1 MPHVSPIRVI
11 RKTRLWLPLV
21 VLMLALVLFG
31 VGGAKAYR
39 AYQFET
45 HGVTAEA
52 SVTRKERRER
62 RDSDGNRRIT
72 LFVTYSYLPQG
83 GGGLVSRR
91 AEVGSRFYNSVREGG
106 SFTVRYLPDRPR
118 THEMGVGATRQEATE
133 TAGLGLLALMG
144 AGGLGLFFGAR
155 AVPLMRALARGQVRR
170 AEVIVHVEKPR
181 RRKKTGGRYGK
192 LRWRDETGAEGES
205 GWVPMLDVAS
215 HPVGSR
221 ITVLVDP
228 RSGRSWWEEE
238 LADDTVGLLQRG

>member
-45 HGVTAEA
+45 HGVLAEA
-52 SVTRKERRER
+52 TVTRKERRER
-62 RDSDGNRRIT
+62 RDSDGNLKIT
-72 LFVTYSYLPQG
+72 LFVSYSYLPLG
-83 GGGLVSRR
+83 GVGLVSRR
-91 AEVGSRFYNSVREGG
+91 VEVGSRFYNSVREGG

-118 THEMGVGATRQEATE
+118 THEMGVGATRQSAEE
-133 TAGLGLLALMG
+133 TAGLGLLALVG
-144 AGGLGLFFGAR
+144 AGGLGLFFGGR
-155 AVPLMRALARGQVRR
+155 AVPLMRALSRGQVRR
-170 AEVIVHVEKPR
+170 AEVIAHVAKPS
-181 RRKKTGGRYGK
+181 RRKDTGGRYGK
-192 LRWRDETGAEGES
+192 VRWRDETGAEGES

-215 HPVGSR
+215 HPVGCR

-228 RSGRSWWEEE
+228 RSGRTWWEEE
-238 LADDTVGLLQRG
+238 LADDTVGLFQRG